1 MYIQFKDNLIFQNKK
16 KIKKEIGVKKFEKEK
31 QKIVTN
37 IIRTIKILLLAKQ
50 LNREY
55 QVSKLTLKLL
65 INSFQIIIERK

>member
-55 QVSKLTLKLL
+55 
-65 INSFQIIIERK
+65 